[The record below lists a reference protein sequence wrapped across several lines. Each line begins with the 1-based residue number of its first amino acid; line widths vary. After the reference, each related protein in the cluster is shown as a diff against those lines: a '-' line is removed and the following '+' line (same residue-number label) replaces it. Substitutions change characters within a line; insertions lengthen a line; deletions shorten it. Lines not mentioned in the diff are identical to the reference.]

1 MKRHVA
7 LTALALTALVVG
19 LSHLQWLPTD
29 NGHLLAIDGRAV
41 DVQGWVADTH
51 NRLRR
56 DCAAVQTLNAQDPL
70 HAQALAAVRDYSP
83 PASKSARL
91 QAAWRAGPW
100 LLVEAQFDAL
110 LPSVVLLRDVAGRV
124 QIEPQ
129 GIWSGQTHPWRAAP
143 LIRHYLTQQVP
154 TAPPA
159 LLACFEPQLV
169 H

>member
-29 NGHLLAIDGRAV
+29 NGYLLAIDGRAV
-41 DVQGWVADTH
+41 DVQGWVADAH

-56 DCAAVQTLNAQDPL
+56 DCAAVQTLNVQDPL
-70 HAQALAAVRDYSP
+70 YAQALAAVRDYSP

-110 LPSVVLLRDVAGRV
+110 LPSVVLLRDMAGRV